1 MEKKEP
7 TEAMEHA
14 EPTDPME
21 STDPLEPID
30 RKESSDHN
38 DHRDGIRPVCLLE
51 TSCGGVELGCPY
63 PVGAMIGPVETV
75 EVPQEVA
82 RLRRQFADRIAA
94 LDETAWGE
102 ASWCSGWQ
110 LRDVLAHLV
119 RNAESTPWSL
129 MSDLFR
135 GGFRPDHSVHKAA
148 MRLRGVPVPELADR
162 LRRAADER
170 LRSGSSSKPFGMG
183 DVVVHSADAFRPI
196 GEDVGISPDVAAT
209 VLDAY
214 WHRARMVV
222 HAAPHRG
229 HRLVA
234 TDLDWSRGTGTEVR
248 GRTIDLVLFVAN
260 RRQVL
265 PSLEGPGL
273 VPPR

>member
-1 MEKKEP
+1 
-7 TEAMEHA
+7 
-14 EPTDPME
+14 
-21 STDPLEPID
+21 
-30 RKESSDHN
+30 
-38 DHRDGIRPVCLLE
+38 
-51 TSCGGVELGCPY
+51 
-63 PVGAMIGPVETV
+63 MIGYVETA

-82 RLRRQFADRIAA
+82 RLRHEFADRIVA
-94 LDETAWGE
+94 LDQTAWDVT
-102 ASWCSGWQ
+102 SWCSGWQ
-110 LRDVLAHLV
+110 VRDVLAHLV

-129 MSDLFR
+129 MGDLFR
-135 GGFRPDHSVHKAA
+135 GGFRPDHSVNKASK
-148 MRLRGVPVPELADR
+148 RLRGVQVPELADR

-170 LRSGSSSKPFGMG
+170 LRSGRSSKPFGMG

-196 GEDVGISPDVAAT
+196 GEDVEVPPDVAAS

-214 WHRARMVV
+214 WDRARMVV

-234 TDLDWSRGTGTEVR
+234 TDLDWSRGSGTEIR

-265 PSLEGPGL
+265 PLLEGPGL
-273 VPPR
+273 GASR